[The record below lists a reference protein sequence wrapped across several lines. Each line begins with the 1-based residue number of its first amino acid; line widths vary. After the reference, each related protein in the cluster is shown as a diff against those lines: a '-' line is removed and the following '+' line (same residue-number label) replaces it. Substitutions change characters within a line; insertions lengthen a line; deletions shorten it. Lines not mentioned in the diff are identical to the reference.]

1 MTKTLALLLVSL
13 SFVLAC
19 DEPPP
24 PAAGALRGVGVAARP
39 ADDARTLEGF
49 CDVHHASGAG
59 PSFTPPPG
67 ATPTTGSGPR
77 WLNVWATWC
86 APCVEEL
93 PRMARFRETLVGEG
107 TNVEVTYVSADANDA
122 AIEAFRRRHPSTP
135 EGGRVPELAQLQAWL
150 PSVGLDTGAPLPVHV
165 FVGADGKVRCARA
178 GGIDDDD
185 LDAVRAALR

>member
-1 MTKTLALLLVSL
+1 
-13 SFVLAC
+13 
-19 DEPPP
+19 
-24 PAAGALRGVGVAARP
+24 
-39 ADDARTLEGF
+39 
-49 CDVHHASGAG
+49 
-59 PSFTPPPG
+59 
-67 ATPTTGSGPR
+67 
-77 WLNVWATWC
+77 
-86 APCVEEL
+86 
-93 PRMARFRETLVGEG
+93 MARFRETLVGEG

-122 AIEAFRRRHPSTP
+122 AIEAFRRRHPGTP